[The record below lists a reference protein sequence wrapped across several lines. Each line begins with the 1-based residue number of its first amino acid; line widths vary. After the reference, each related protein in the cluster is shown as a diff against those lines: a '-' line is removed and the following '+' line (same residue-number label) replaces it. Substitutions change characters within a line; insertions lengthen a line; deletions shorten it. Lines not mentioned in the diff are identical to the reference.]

1 MSWKAQLQVLDL
13 NEDDR
18 LELTCRQCGRV
29 RWLSVVELQARKTA
43 TRLTLAEVETRA
55 RCRQRQCGA
64 TMRLALPRKGAT
76 KAFVGGL
83 A

>member
-13 NEDDR
+13 SDDDR
-18 LELTCRQCGRV
+18 IELTCRICGRV
-29 RWLSVVELQARKTA
+29 RWLPVPDLKARKDVP
-43 TRLTLAEVETRA
+43 RLTLLEVEGRA
-55 RCRQRQCGA
+55 RCRQRVCGGA
-64 TMRLALPRKGAT
+64 MRLALPRKGAT

>member
-13 NEDDR
+13 NDDDR
-18 LELTCRQCGRV
+18 IELTCRICGRV
-29 RWLSVVELQARKTA
+29 RWLSVDELKARKGA
-43 TRLTLAEVETRA
+43 SRLTLLEVEGRA
-55 RCRQRQCGA
+55 KCRQRGCGGA
-64 TMRLALPRKGAT
+64 MRLALPRKGAT